1 MLSAA
6 SRVEQ
11 AGLGGASAPR
21 YRMVGP
27 AGKRARAS
35 AEAGAEVGA
44 EAGAGAGVAPSARA
58 RSGFSVRAA
67 AGLGGAAAPVGLG
80 EPSSSSGGGGGGSW
94 TRLSNTGTSA
104 PRLDSGR
111 ARAAVSSE
119 SVVSAALV
127 QETAIAK
134 QQREQRE
141 RKQGARR
148 DWHEMEVPEMTPE
161 LGKELRVLQLRG
173 YMDPKRFYKSMD
185 SKKSTKFQVGTVV
198 DSFGAAPSSRMSK
211 AVRRPTF
218 VEQVLADDSI
228 RGYARKTFGQLQRK
242 QGSKLRF
249 KSKKGAKR

>member
-1 MLSAA
+1 VFRELS
-6 SRVEQ
+6 
-11 AGLGGASAPR
+11 GGS
-21 YRMVGP
+21 MVGT
-27 AGKRARAS
+27 AGKRARA
-35 AEAGAEVGA
+35 G
-44 EAGAGAGVAPSARA
+44 AGAGAAEQGEGAAAARA

-67 AGLGGAAAPVGLG
+67 AGLGEAAALAQGG
-80 EPSSSSGGGGGGSW
+80 SSSSSAW
-94 TRLSNTGTSA
+94 VRQSSVGTSA

-111 ARAAVSSE
+111 PRAAVSSE

-141 RKQGARR
+141 RKQGALR
-148 DWHEMEVPEMTPE
+148 DWHEMVVPELTPE
-161 LGKELRVLQLRG
+161 LAKELRVLQLRG
-173 YMDPKRFYKSMD
+173 YMDPKRFYKAMD
-185 SKKSTKFQVGTVV
+185 NTSTKFQVGTVV
-198 DSFGAAPSSRMSK
+198 DSFGAAPSSRLSK

-228 RGYARKTFGQLQRK
+228 RGYAKKTFGKLQRK

>member
-1 MLSAA
+1 M
-6 SRVEQ
+6 
-11 AGLGGASAPR
+11 
-21 YRMVGP
+21 
-27 AGKRARAS
+27 
-35 AEAGAEVGA
+35 
-44 EAGAGAGVAPSARA
+44 
-58 RSGFSVRAA
+58 
-67 AGLGGAAAPVGLG
+67 
-80 EPSSSSGGGGGGSW
+80 
-94 TRLSNTGTSA
+94 
-104 PRLDSGR
+104 
-111 ARAAVSSE
+111 
-119 SVVSAALV
+119 

-185 SKKSTKFQVGTVV
+185 SKKSAKFQVGTVV
-198 DSFGAAPSSRMSK
+198 DSFGAAPSSRMPK

-249 KSKKGAKR
+249 KSNKGAKR

>member
-1 MLSAA
+1 
-6 SRVEQ
+6 
-11 AGLGGASAPR
+11 
-21 YRMVGP
+21 MVSP
-27 AGKRARAS
+27 AGKRARAC
-35 AEAGAEVGA
+35 AEAGAEAG
-44 EAGAGAGVAPSARA
+44 AGAGAGVAPSARA
-58 RSGFSVRAA
+58 RAGFSVRAA
-67 AGLGGAAAPVGLG
+67 AGLGGAAAPVGQG
-80 EPSSSSGGGGGGSW
+80 EPSSSSSGGGGGIGGSW
-94 TRLSNTGTSA
+94 TRLSSVGTSA

-127 QETAIAK
+127 QETSIAK

-185 SKKSTKFQVGTVV
+185 SKKGTKFQVGTVV
-198 DSFGAAPSSRMSK
+198 DSFGAAPSSRMPK